1 MENNNQEKKFIYGE
15 PFTGFYQQV
24 LPQEYSY
31 PSPTIIKDIQE
42 INEEF
47 RELVKFVPV
56 AVWHGA
62 SVTIEDVK
70 RLLDL
75 KTQFVTNLRNDL
87 AVFHEKNWSD
97 LSEFV
102 MRNYYLGT
110 KNINIE
116 TYKMNNGLNVDDV
129 DDDIRLAINK
139 IEHLKKSNP
148 IVREYIALSAYLVQ
162 LEREIAELKLIAES
176 LKFAPKKDSSNLC
189 LFQEDEKKH
198 RK

>member
-1 MENNNQEKKFIYGE
+1 MIISFDTRKYYKNQHFGIY
-15 PFTGFYQQV
+15 
-24 LPQEYSY
+24 
-31 PSPTIIKDIQE
+31 DM
-42 INEEF
+42 N
-47 RELVKFVPV
+47 
-56 AVWHGA
+56 
-62 SVTIEDVK
+62 DK
-70 RLLDL
+70 RLGSYYI
-75 KTQFVTNLRNDL
+75 
-87 AVFHEKNWSD
+87 HEKNWVD

-102 MRNYYLGT
+102 MGNYYLGT

-176 LKFAPKKDSSNLC
+176 LKSAPKKDSSNLC
-189 LFQEDEKKH
+189 LFQEVVKKH

>member
-87 AVFHEKNWSD
+87 AVFHEKNWVD

-116 TYKMNNGLNVDDV
+116 TYKMNNGLNGYDV

>member
-15 PFTGFYQQV
+15 PFTGFYQQI

-62 SVTIEDVK
+62 SVTIEDVEY
-70 RLLDL
+70 LLTL

-87 AVFHEKNWSD
+87 AVFHEKNWVD

-116 TYKMNNGLNVDDV
+116 TYKMNNGLNDNDV
-129 DDDIRLAINK
+129 DDDIRLTINK
-139 IEHLKKSNP
+139 IEYLKKSNP

-176 LKFAPKKDSSNLC
+176 LKSAPKKDSSNLC
-189 LFQEDEKKH
+189 LFQEDVKKH

>member
-1 MENNNQEKKFIYGE
+1 MEKVSQEIKFIYGE
-15 PFTGFYQQV
+15 PFVGFYQLK
-24 LPQEYSY
+24 LPQEYHFSH
-31 PSPTIIKDIQE
+31 PTFMKDVQE
-42 INEEF
+42 INEEY
-47 RELVKFVPV
+47 RELVEYVPV
-56 AVWHGA
+56 AVWNGA
-62 SVTIEDVK
+62 SVTIEDVEY
-70 RLLDL
+70 LLTL
-75 KTQFVTNLRNDL
+75 KTKFVTNLRNDL
-87 AVFHEKNWSD
+87 AVFHEKNWVD

-102 MRNYYLGT
+102 MGNYYLGT

-148 IVREYIALSAYLVQ
+148 IVREYIAMSAYLVQ

-176 LKFAPKKDSSNLC
+176 LKSAPKKDSSNLC
-189 LFQEDEKKH
+189 LFQEVVKKH

>member
-15 PFTGFYQQV
+15 PFTGFYQQI
-24 LPQEYSY
+24 LPKEYSY

-62 SVTIEDVK
+62 SVTIEDVEY
-70 RLLDL
+70 LLTL

-87 AVFHEKNWSD
+87 AVFHEKNWVD

-116 TYKMNNGLNVDDV
+116 TYKMNNGLNDNDV
-129 DDDIRLAINK
+129 DDDIRLTINK

-176 LKFAPKKDSSNLC
+176 LKSAPKKDSSNLC
-189 LFQEDEKKH
+189 LFQEDVKKH